1 MKFMNKRGQAALE
14 FLTSYG
20 WAILVVLVMIGALSS
35 FGILTPGTF
44 LPERC
49 NIDPSFQCIEF
60 NAKKEESE
68 INLILRNQLGLTI
81 DSVSVS
87 SVTAGGAVFETPNCE
102 FGNNSLSPGD
112 PGYFV
117 SDTED
122 LVFGPG
128 ANIHIKCDTLNGGG
142 WATVGS
148 KENFQV
154 VVEYSPQGRTLSRVV
169 TADLYINVQ

>member
-1 MKFMNKRGQAALE
+1 MNKRGQAALE

-49 NIDPSFQCIEF
+49 NIDPSFQCIEY

-81 DSVSVS
+81 DNVNVS
-87 SVTAGGAVFETPNCE
+87 SVTAGGGVINSPSCYY
-102 FGNNSLSPGD
+102 GNNSLSPGD
-112 PGYFV
+112 SNYFV
-117 SDTED
+117 ADTSS

-128 ANIHIKCDTLNGGG
+128 ANIHIMCNNTNGGS